1 METFINDLKNAM
13 SQLNNL
19 IDEYIETIPKSEPI
33 PEQEPYEPI
42 TPEQEEEIRYLC
54 KDYPEMIKEML
65 DRLRLQDLEYMPKK
79 EYREHI
85 ERLRK
90 IIDTRKKLPN

>member
-1 METFINDLKNAM
+1 METFINELKDLLNQAI
-13 SQLNNL
+13 QLISDYQSSL
-19 IDEYIETIPKSEPI
+19 IVHEPV

-42 TPEQEEEIRYLC
+42 TLEQEEEIRYLC
-54 KDYPEMIKEML
+54 KDYPDMIKEML